1 MKDYLRQRL
10 SYNEKIKDDYRWA
23 KNVIDSVILTSK
35 AQPDQKSSEYNRMLS
50 NYMFYNNIINQ
61 KDFEAE
67 CNPLGLDVAAADEV
81 KAYNKTPN
89 KINVLL
95 TAESRRP
102 FEHKALLVNGDGIKS
117 KLAFKD
123 SLIKQFV
130 MSEIQNA
137 ITNVNESF
145 DKELV
150 DSMNPIIDP
159 ADVSRYMSTKYLHRK
174 EILANKLLEH
184 YRRLLDISTTMNE
197 TFKHALL
204 SAYEI
209 AYVYED
215 NGIPKIKPVNPLGF
229 FHIKSSDTK
238 YVEDGIVAGE
248 KFYMPIAAVI
258 DEYYE
263 DLTEDQIAS
272 LEVKNIFQGSGPKRY
287 MEYDHVDFSSYYNTP
302 VDGQYFQQNTTDSI
316 LIQRIEWKSLK
327 KIGFL
332 TFIDENGDE
341 TVEMVSED
349 FKTPKEATVS
359 VVDMGYNKK
368 FKNYVWEQEG
378 ISFSLRWTWVE
389 EVWEGTKIGEKVYVR
404 LGPKKHQFRSI
415 DDPYS
420 TRLGYH
426 GIVYSATNAPAI
438 SLMDRMR
445 PFAHM
450 YMAIMHKMKKMI
462 AQDKGPIFPFDTSMV
477 DPKIGLEKTL
487 YYLTEMNLDF
497 YSSLQNAQEPGAGQR
512 SGKVGGRIDMSTAS
526 NIMNYIGLLEAID
539 QQISDI
545 AGIPK
550 EREGQIMPNQAVTN
564 TQNSIAMSSMI
575 TEVYLAPHDRLWE
588 RILDSFLKIAVDALK
603 GKKTSMQM
611 VLDDMSIQTLELAE
625 DDFVF
630 SDFGIFVSSS
640 TRDSLAFE
648 ELRGLTQALIQN
660 DKAKFSD
667 IIRMLKTT
675 SLTELQEQIID
686 SEKRAEEAAA
696 SSQQAQMQA
705 QAEMQKQQ
713 QDFELEK
720 LDKELEGKI
729 LIAQIDSFKFKEDQD
744 IDKDGFPD
752 QLEVERF
759 REEIRLKDRE
769 LDIKEKDVKNKA
781 IKTKK

>member
-1 MKDYLRQRL
+1 
-10 SYNEKIKDDYRWA
+10 
-23 KNVIDSVILTSK
+23 
-35 AQPDQKSSEYNRMLS
+35 MLS

-184 YRRLLDISTTMNE
+184 YRRSLDISTTMNE

-497 YSSLQNAQEPGAGQR
+497 YSSLQNAQEPGAAQR
-512 SGKVGGRIDMSTAS
+512 AGKVGGRIDMSTAS

-575 TEVYLAPHDRLWE
+575 TEVYLTPHDRLWE

>member
-1 MKDYLRQRL
+1 
-10 SYNEKIKDDYRWA
+10 
-23 KNVIDSVILTSK
+23 
-35 AQPDQKSSEYNRMLS
+35 
-50 NYMFYNNIINQ
+50 MFYNNIINQ

-95 TAESRRP
+95 TSESRRP

-137 ITNVNESF
+137 IKNVNESF

-184 YRRLLDISTTMNE
+184 YRRLLDISTIMNE

-238 YVEDGIVAGE
+238 YIEDGIVAGE

-349 FKTPKEATVS
+349 FKVPKEATIS

-368 FKNYVWEQEG
+368 FKNYVWEQDG
-378 ISFSLRWTWVE
+378 VSFSLRWTWVE

-497 YSSLQNAQEPGAGQR
+497 YSSLQNAQEPGAAQR
-512 SGKVGGRIDMSTAS
+512 AGKVGGRIDMSTAS
-526 NIMNYIGLLEAID
+526 NIMNYISLLEAID

-588 RILDSFLKIAVDALK
+588 RILDSFLKIAVDSLK
-603 GKKTSMQM
+603 GKKTTMQM

-696 SSQQAQMQA
+696 SSQQAQLQA
-705 QAEMQKQQ
+705 QAEMEKQQ
-713 QDFELEK
+713 RDFELEK

-729 LIAQIDSFKFKEDQD
+729 LIAQIESFKFKEDQD